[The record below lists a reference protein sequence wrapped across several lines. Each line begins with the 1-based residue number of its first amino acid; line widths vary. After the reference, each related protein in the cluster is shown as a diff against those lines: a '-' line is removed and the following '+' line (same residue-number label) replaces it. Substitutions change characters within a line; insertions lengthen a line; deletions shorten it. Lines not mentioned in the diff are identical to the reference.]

1 MNARDQK
8 CSKIVLKWKIK
19 YSPILRQLQQL
30 VLHILDP
37 FMVFSKLIMIRNRTE
52 ITILILDLYLD
63 PFSLTQN
70 EPFLMKTHFWHFRRG
85 KIFWNFEMK
94 FWNEFFEVKFLGW
107 KWDEKFSL
115 ASSSVLLS
123 SILLTHSWSISL
135 TAPSIFCWAEPRLAG
150 KSANERWK
158 QAICWWPKNTG
169 QMTFNVVKMRS
180 IGVKQIVVR
189 VKVIKIFL
197 KFLFFIFKVFTESRN
212 NFT

>member
-1 MNARDQK
+1 
-8 CSKIVLKWKIK
+8 
-19 YSPILRQLQQL
+19 
-30 VLHILDP
+30 
-37 FMVFSKLIMIRNRTE
+37 MVFSKLIMIRNRTE

-70 EPFLMKTHFWHFRRG
+70 EPFLMKTHFWHFRRDE
-85 KIFWNFEMK
+85 IFWNFRMK
-94 FWNEFFEVKFLGW
+94 FLEWNFWGEILIKKL
-107 KWDEKFSL
+107 SL

-180 IGVKQIVVR
+180 IGVKQIVAK
-189 VKVIKIFL
+189 VKVIKIFQ
-197 KFLFFIFKVFTESRN
+197 KFLFFIFKTFTESRN